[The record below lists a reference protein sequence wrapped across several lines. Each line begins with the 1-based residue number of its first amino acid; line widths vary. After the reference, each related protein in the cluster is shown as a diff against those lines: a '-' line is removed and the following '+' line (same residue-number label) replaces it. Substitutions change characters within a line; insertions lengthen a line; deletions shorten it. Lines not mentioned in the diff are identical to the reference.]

1 MSLCGVSP
9 ALVHGHVLNSI
20 HALQQVCGLYSLVQ
34 RLAEAHFMYQ
44 GRRWPTRSGHHWNRT
59 PSCYISQMHAWLQ
72 GEWEAQQGGS
82 HF

>member
-44 GRRWPTRSGHHWNRT
+44 GGAGPQVRSSLESH